1 MDSIMDWEKSLNN
14 ICHPKINHC
23 TLPCTFVI
31 ECIYW
36 CLTICLQL
44 QCMTYMMCI
53 AVDITQLPGNHCTL
67 LPRYTMPPTT
77 ALEENKIFTWH
88 LMVYFSPIL
97 SIHSEI
103 QWNSEKRKVMELVHS
118 SYSWCLTF
126 KYTNM
131 VNINSFQYNCFS
143 LLLKSWTYIMFYI
156 LICISWHRESYKFWN
171 NFNINCKKNALIP

>member
-1 MDSIMDWEKSLNN
+1 MTNSASYDQLYLHLVHKSSFEMFSSKENMNKIWIWYKPIRSELNWNGQHHGLRKKNN

-44 QCMTYMMCI
+44 QCMNYMMCI

-103 QWNSEKRKVMELVHS
+103 Q
-118 SYSWCLTF
+118 
-126 KYTNM
+126 
-131 VNINSFQYNCFS
+131 
-143 LLLKSWTYIMFYI
+143 
-156 LICISWHRESYKFWN
+156 
-171 NFNINCKKNALIP
+171 